1 MKCLLLI
8 YFTLTCFISISDC
21 NPSLSYYDESWILFK
36 RTYNKEYN
44 SIDDELNRRI
54 IWEKNVKMIEKH
66 NFEADSGIHTYTMKV
81 NQFADLTLDEFVK
94 QMNTLKINDRKQENK
109 KFEIPSNI
117 NLPSSI
123 DWRTKGWV
131 TPVKNQGQCGSCWAF
146 SVTGSLEGQYAK
158 KSATLISLSE
168 QQLVDCSAK
177 YGNAGCNGG
186 FMDQT
191 YQYIIDNH
199 GIDSEDSYPYEAFDR
214 PCRFNSTN
222 VVTNI
227 SSFVDVKS
235 QSEMDLQYAIA
246 TVGPVAVAIDAQHD
260 SFRFYSSGVYSE
272 PDCSST
278 NLDFSLLV
286 VGYDTTKDNID
297 YYILKSQWTTQWG
310 NQGYVW
316 MSRNKNNQCGI
327 ATMASYPLI

>member
-1 MKCLLLI
+1 MRLVLERVRDASLVLFGKIIKCVWTRELH
-8 YFTLTCFISISDC
+8 CPPKPDSD
-21 NPSLSYYDESWILFK
+21 SVGVGAGIG
-36 RTYNKEYN
+36 
-44 SIDDELNRRI
+44 I
-54 IWEKNVKMIEKH
+54 EKN
-66 NFEADSGIHTYTMKV
+66 Y
-81 NQFADLTLDEFVK
+81 
-94 QMNTLKINDRKQENK
+94 
-109 KFEIPSNI
+109 
-117 NLPSSI
+117 
-123 DWRTKGWV
+123 
-131 TPVKNQGQCGSCWAF
+131 F
-146 SVTGSLEGQYAK
+146 SETQYAK
-158 KSATLISLSE
+158 KSAKLISLSE
-168 QQLVDCSAK
+168 QQLVDCSTK

-246 TVGPVAVAIDAQHD
+246 TVGPIAVAIDAQHD

-310 NQGYVW
+310 RSQMNVAVLSDTYIHEY
-316 MSRNKNNQCGI
+316 N
-327 ATMASYPLI
+327 